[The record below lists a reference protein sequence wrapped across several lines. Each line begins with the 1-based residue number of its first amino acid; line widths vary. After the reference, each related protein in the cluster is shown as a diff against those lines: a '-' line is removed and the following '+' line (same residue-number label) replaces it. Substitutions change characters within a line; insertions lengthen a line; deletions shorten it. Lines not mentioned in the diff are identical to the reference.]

1 MNLVFSIQSS
11 KLLRCVLIA
20 PVPLDPLGAGAI
32 LFLLFFGKQ
41 PDTFSLGIF

>member
-1 MNLVFSIQSS
+1 MNLVFGIQSS

-20 PVPLDPLGAGAI
+20 PVLLILGAGAI
-32 LFLLFFGKQ
+32 LFLLLFGKQ